1 MSGGRFD
8 YKQYQITQI
17 IDVIE
22 QEIIDNNADPI
33 PEEWFEPRN
42 YSEETIAEFRKGI
55 DLLRQAQVYAQRIDW
70 LLSSDDGEDQ
80 FHQRLKKDLSKLTK

>member
-8 YKQYQITQI
+8 YKQYQITEI

-22 QEIIDNNADPI
+22 QEIIDNNSDPI
-33 PEEWFEPRN
+33 PKEWFEPHN

-70 LLSSDDGEDQ
+70 LLSCDDGEEQ
-80 FHQRLKKDLSKLTK
+80 FHQRLKKDLSKLTQ